1 MCLNYLSYPHVD
13 RSAAQPTIS
22 TLFTSNSKTHIF
34 IIPLHNHSSPTHTHT
49 PNSHPSI
56 SCEPKFLRNQR
67 YAKKNNKPLLQK
79 KKAKEFAA
87 AAAAKA

>member
-1 MCLNYLSYPHVD
+1 MAKTKNASQHNE
-13 RSAAQPTIS
+13 AAKAHRNGIKRIQKTRYTS
-22 TLFTSNSKTHIF
+22 TKG
-34 IIPLHNHSSPTHTHT
+34 
-49 PNSHPSI
+49 
-56 SCEPKFLRNQR
+56 CEPKFLRNQR

>member
-1 MCLNYLSYPHVD
+1 MTFNQPSLLFSLQTLKHIDKIIQYNY
-13 RSAAQPTIS
+13 
-22 TLFTSNSKTHIF
+22 TS
-34 IIPLHNHSSPTHTHT
+34 PPSSSFFTHTHPT
-49 PNSHPSI
+49 PPTHPSI